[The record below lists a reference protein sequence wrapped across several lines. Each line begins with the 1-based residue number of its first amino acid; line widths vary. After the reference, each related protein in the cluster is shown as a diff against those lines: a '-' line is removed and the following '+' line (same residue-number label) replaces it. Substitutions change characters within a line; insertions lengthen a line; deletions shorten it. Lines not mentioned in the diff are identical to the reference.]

1 MDASEGMDAGAGLTV
16 DQESMVEAL
25 KLMVEMARQDRKLRL
40 ALRQV
45 LMQDLGLTRELVRTE
60 TVAIVE
66 AEVRKRMDAREME
79 NRVAKLIDEAVD
91 RALRN
96 AFNGT
101 RPLHEMVLRVAAT
114 QVEQLLKDK
123 LTIEVKAQ

>member
-1 MDASEGMDAGAGLTV
+1 MDAGAGLTV